1 MPSIF
6 QRWAK
11 KTPLSQIPLWRT
23 LSTIMNI
30 LETATGI
37 DRGTGAGSK
46 DGYGWHFG
54 ARAGAYGASSSEDY
68 TETDVTIYCS
78 EFKINA
84 KLLSLTDSGSPPVTT
99 YHGFRITG
107 KTDYTA
113 AEKRL
118 LLQVTEPSTGTFT
131 LVPAKGY
138 LKT

>member
-1 MPSIF
+1 MSAIF

-11 KTPLSQIPLWRT
+11 KTPLCQIPFWRT

-30 LETATGI
+30 LETATGV
-37 DRGTGAGSK
+37 DRGTGSGSR

-54 ARAGAYGASSSEDY
+54 SRGSESSSTDQPELTEEDI
-68 TETDVTIYCS
+68 TIYCA

-84 KLLSLTDSGSPPVTT
+84 KLLSLTDTATPPVTT
-99 YHGFRITG
+99 YYGFRITG
-107 KTDYTA
+107 KTAYTSTD
-113 AEKRL
+113 KKL

-131 LVPAKGY
+131 LVPSKGY